1 MVLVY
6 EKDIKDNVFYMTVK
20 CKELGNSDILASE
33 EEAMLINFPTAIE
46 YKDITFEGKFNVDS
60 NGDVIEDSSTGETVS
75 LKLNNKV
82 VKIDKDFK
90 VDFSISTKM
99 IKTEEIGTILK
110 TKELVAEAKAL
121 CFKNAI
127 KNAIKQALE
136 DVRNKTNNYETIVE
150 EETI

>member
-20 CKELGNSDILASE
+20 CKTLGNSDILASE
-33 EEAMLINFPTAIE
+33 EEAMLINFPTTIE
-46 YKDITFEGKFNVDS
+46 YKNITFEGKFGVDS

-82 VKIDKDFK
+82 VKIDESFK

-99 IKTEEIGTILK
+99 IKTEEIGTVLK

-127 KNAIKQALE
+127 KNAVKQALE